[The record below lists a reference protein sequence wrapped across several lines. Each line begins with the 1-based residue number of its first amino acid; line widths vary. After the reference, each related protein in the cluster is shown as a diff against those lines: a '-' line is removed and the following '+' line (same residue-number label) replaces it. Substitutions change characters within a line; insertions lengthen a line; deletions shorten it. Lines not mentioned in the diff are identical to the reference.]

1 MHFLFSVI
9 SISVPLFTIVQSFP
23 SFLEYPVPKDAV
35 RSFHVTFLFRV
46 DDSSPSWNDSLL
58 VYSAQNKFEGSGDDF
73 FAIGLKNNMVLLQYN
88 LGSGIARISSEPLDT
103 SKDWHLVVAGRD
115 DRDGYLYV
123 DDQPRKEGR
132 SVGPL
137 VGLNLFEPL
146 YIGGVP
152 DIRQLP
158 SVLDFKS
165 GGFHGAI
172 YDVAIKFSLKTPFI
186 QLSTQDASNAW
197 AVVRGRN
204 VGNESY
210 DECTVPSNTP
220 CMNGGNCTREG
231 ATFLCSCPQ
240 DWAGLYCNTQ
250 LIPCYSY
257 NPCVTGTCR
266 PDGSTIKCD
275 CPLGKTGQYCD
286 QG

>member
-1 MHFLFSVI
+1 M
-9 SISVPLFTIVQSFP
+9 
-23 SFLEYPVPKDAV
+23 
-35 RSFHVTFLFRV
+35 
-46 DDSSPSWNDSLL
+46 
-58 VYSAQNKFEGSGDDF
+58 
-73 FAIGLKNNMVLLQYN
+73 
-88 LGSGIARISSEPLDT
+88 
-103 SKDWHLVVAGRD
+103 VAGRD

-123 DDQPRKEGR
+123 DDQSRKEGR

-186 QLSTQDASNAW
+186 QLSTQGASNAW

-210 DECTVPSNTP
+210 DECTLPSNTP